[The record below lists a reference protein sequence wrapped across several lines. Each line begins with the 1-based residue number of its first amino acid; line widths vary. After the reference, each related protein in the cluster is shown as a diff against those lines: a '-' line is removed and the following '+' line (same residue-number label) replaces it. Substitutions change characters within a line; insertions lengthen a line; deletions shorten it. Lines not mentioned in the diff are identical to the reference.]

1 MPYRHGR
8 LGQAEAGLLHKLFRL
23 GQRPVRLGQQLGF
36 NEAFEAALE
45 AAIPFA
51 PRLSP
56 FRQPACQRTLS
67 LTIKNLTEKETKVD
81 TISNFFYI
89 QHVTNIH
96 FCNFFPSNA

>member
-8 LGQAEAGLLHKLFRL
+8 LGQAEAGLLHELFRL

-51 PRLSP
+51 PRLP
-56 FRQPACQRTLS
+56 FRQPACRKPLS
-67 LTIKNLTEKETKVD
+67 LTIENL
-81 TISNFFYI
+81 IINFF
-89 QHVTNIH
+89 T
-96 FCNFFPSNA
+96 